1 MFYLGGMNMETL
13 NQEQVLEE
21 VLVDEWYDTEKEKP
35 IFFFIKRCI
44 DIILSLLGL
53 IILSPVFLLIA
64 ILIKKEDHGNV
75 FYKHK
80 RIGHMNK
87 DIYIYKFRSMTNK
100 YKTFDEFYQTL
111 SDEQKQEWDENFK
124 LENDPR
130 ITKIGNFLRKT
141 SLDELPQIINILKE
155 DMSVIGPRPVVNDEI
170 EKYGNQKAKFL
181 SVKPGL
187 TGYWAANGRSATTYE
202 DRIKLELYYI
212 DHCSLLLDIKIFFKT
227 ILSVLKKEGA
237 K

>member
-1 MFYLGGMNMETL
+1 METL

-141 SLDELPQIINILKE
+141 SLDELPQIINILKG
-155 DMSVIGPRPVVNDEI
+155 DMSIIGPRPIIDGEI
-170 EKYGNQKAKFL
+170 EKYGDQKAKFL

-187 TGYWAANGRSATTYE
+187 TGYWAANGRSDTDYDE
-202 DRIKLELYYI
+202 RISLELYYI

-227 ILSVLKKEGA
+227 ILSFLKKEGA

>member
-1 MFYLGGMNMETL
+1 METL

-141 SLDELPQIINILKE
+141 SLDELPQIINILKG

-227 ILSVLKKEGA
+227 ILSVLKKKGA

>member
-1 MFYLGGMNMETL
+1 METL

-141 SLDELPQIINILKE
+141 SLDELPQIINILKG

-181 SVKPGL
+181 WVKPGL

>member
-1 MFYLGGMNMETL
+1 METL

-141 SLDELPQIINILKE
+141 SLDELPQIINILKG

-170 EKYGNQKAKFL
+170 EKYGNQIKL
-181 SVKPGL
+181 SSYQSKPGL

-202 DRIKLELYYI
+202 DRIKLWSYI
-212 DHCSLLLDIKIFFKT
+212 T
-227 ILSVLKKEGA
+227 
-237 K
+237 

>member
-1 MFYLGGMNMETL
+1 METL

-35 IFFFIKRCI
+35 IFFFNKRCI

-130 ITKIGNFLRKT
+130 L
-141 SLDELPQIINILKE
+141 LK
-155 DMSVIGPRPVVNDEI
+155 
-170 EKYGNQKAKFL
+170 
-181 SVKPGL
+181 
-187 TGYWAANGRSATTYE
+187 
-202 DRIKLELYYI
+202 
-212 DHCSLLLDIKIFFKT
+212 
-227 ILSVLKKEGA
+227 
-237 K
+237 